1 MIDSRVTREG
11 LSFFRKVICFDPFGQ
26 GVLSNIL
33 NILGSTS
40 LVLLRS
46 VNRSTGFR
54 NLDDLRKSV
63 SPSGDEGGMSPSGEE
78 ETPSVDDGVRPPS
91 GREEGRLVVRGER
104 KDEVGPSG
112 GR

>member
-1 MIDSRVTREG
+1 
-11 LSFFRKVICFDPFGQ
+11 
-26 GVLSNIL
+26 
-33 NILGSTS
+33 
-40 LVLLRS
+40 
-46 VNRSTGFR
+46 
-54 NLDDLRKSV
+54 V